1 MRLGYDAKRA
11 FHNSSGLG
19 NYSRDIIRIMSENF
33 PENEFFLYNPKS
45 KGNKKWLL
53 KHTHVQIRYPDTF
66 FWKKFSGL
74 WRQTAISKQIAKD
87 KIDIFHGLSGEIPR
101 GLDKSV
107 SKVIVTIHDLIF
119 MRYPDLYKPIDRKI
133 YLNKFAYAAKNA
145 DVVIAISEQT
155 KRDIVQFLNCD
166 EQKIIVHY
174 QGCHPVFKNHF
185 SISRQEE
192 IRNTRNLPEKFIL
205 NVGTLE
211 ERKNALSI
219 LQAVSYSDYHV
230 VLVGR
235 PTDYVE
241 KLQQFIEENQMQD
254 RVHFLY
260 NIDIEEL
267 AILYQLATV
276 FCYPSVFEGFGIP
289 IIEALFSKTAVITS
303 AGSCFLEAGG
313 PASAYV
319 NPGDIPDLR
328 AQINDLMEN
337 EERRKSM
344 EEAGYEFVQKF
355 TDESIGINLM
365 KIYQDLY

>member
-19 NYSRDIIRIMSENF
+19 NYSRDIIRIMSEYF
-33 PENEFFLYNPKS
+33 PENEFILYNPKS
-45 KGNKKWLL
+45 KGNKKWLPENN
-53 KHTHVQIRYPDTF
+53 HVQIRYPDTF
-66 FWKKFSGL
+66 FWKRFSGL
-74 WRQTAISKQIAKD
+74 WRQSAISKQIAKD
-87 KIDIFHGLSGEIPR
+87 KIDIYHGLSGEIPR

-119 MRYPDLYKPIDRKI
+119 MRYPELYKAIDRKI
-133 YLNKFAYAAKNA
+133 YLNKFSYAAKNS

-166 EQKIIVHY
+166 EKKIIVHY
-174 QGCHPVFKNHF
+174 QGCHPVFKKQF

-192 IRNTRNLPEKFIL
+192 TRKKRNLPEKFIL

-219 LQAVSYSDYHV
+219 LQAVRNSNYHV
-230 VLVGR
+230 ALVGR
-235 PTDYVE
+235 PTDYVK
-241 KLQQFIEENQMQD
+241 KLRQFIEENQMQE

-267 AILYQLATV
+267 AILYQLATL

-303 AGSCFLEAGG
+303 AGGCFSEAGG
-313 PASAYV
+313 PDSVYV
-319 NPGDIPDLR
+319 NPGDIPELS
-328 AQINDLMEN
+328 AQIDDLMEN

-344 EEAGYEFVQKF
+344 EDAGYEFVQKF
-355 TDESIGINLM
+355 RDEAIGKNLM
-365 KIYQDLY
+365 KIYQDL